1 VLTLKNEINEK
12 IAIMESPIIL
22 SSSSKDELNLQI
34 DDKLRQRYQLKGGM
48 QKEEDGSFSQEMI
61 FPNNIDN
68 ELTLQGGIKL
78 VVGVLIYI
86 TVLYFF
92 L

>member
-1 VLTLKNEINEK
+1 
-12 IAIMESPIIL
+12 MESPIIL